1 MIAVAM
7 ARCTNGEHQLRTI
20 LVIPCF
26 MFYLITVFS
35 IFYVLSL
42 DIFVYLTQLSIIL
55 FWVQLLY
62 YNYFK
67 S

>member
-26 MFYLITVFS
+26 MFYLITVLS

-42 DIFVYLTQLSIIL
+42 DIL
-55 FWVQLLY
+55 FISHNWVLF
-62 YNYFK
+62 YFGCN
-67 S
+67 SCTI